1 MKSHKVAYHESQMK
15 IKFPTVNM
23 KKETGLVNQFSGFV
37 RLKKKKIIQ
46 VELNAMGSKTEGIL
60 NA

>member
-1 MKSHKVAYHESQMK
+1 MK

-37 RLKKKKIIQ
+37 RLKKKKKIIQ

-60 NA
+60 NP

>member
-1 MKSHKVAYHESQMK
+1 MK

-23 KKETGLVNQFSGFV
+23 KKETGLINQFSGFV

-60 NA
+60 NP